1 MENNLDIGLNEFKRM
16 KSIDRD
22 ILIYNNLVH
31 IRKKIEDYRFHKKL
45 QYAWLSIL
53 AILLGLKKFMGI

>member
-1 MENNLDIGLNEFKRM
+1 MENNLDIGLSEFKRM

-45 QYAWLSIL
+45 QYVWLSIL
-53 AILLGLKKFMGI
+53 TILLGLKKFMGI